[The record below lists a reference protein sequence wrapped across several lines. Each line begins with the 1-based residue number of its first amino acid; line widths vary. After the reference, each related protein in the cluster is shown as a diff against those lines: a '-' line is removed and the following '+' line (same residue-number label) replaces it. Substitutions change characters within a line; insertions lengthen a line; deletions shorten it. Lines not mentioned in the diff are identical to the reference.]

1 MQEAVVE
8 MKGTLTE
15 AVTRLGTVGV
25 GGDDSS
31 LSKEVTDTR
40 LKCDSNTAEILK
52 LVLSLKTDI
61 TTMK

>member
-1 MQEAVVE
+1 

-15 AVTRLGTVGV
+15 AVTRLGTVSEDSGV
-25 GGDDSS
+25 N
-31 LSKEVTDTR
+31 KEVTETR

-61 TTMK
+61 TTLK